1 MKHSVFSTSMKVLIV
16 TLILLAVCLPN
27 DRSQYFMAGAA
38 VITVVAFTSTGFGS
52 GGKNA
57 LTALLLLIS
66 RLPFAPCAQIEA
78 LHSLVKLFPY
88 HDTSG
93 EALGVAMEDELSG
106 ALTLAFDLLEV
117 SEDSL
122 DATFDSRCPIC
133 ANEENVL
140 EPARRRLAEHGFTL
154 TNETMTPPHYVD
166 GNSDFVKTLLKAY
179 ERYTGRKGTCESMG
193 GGTYVHS
200 LKNGVAFGAAMPE
213 TDNRMHGADEFAVI
227 DELLVSAKIFA
238 QVITDLC
245 R

>member
-1 MKHSVFSTSMKVLIV
+1 M
-16 TLILLAVCLPN
+16 
-27 DRSQYFMAGAA
+27 
-38 VITVVAFTSTGFGS
+38 
-52 GGKNA
+52 
-57 LTALLLLIS
+57 
-66 RLPFAPCAQIEA
+66 
-78 LHSLVKLFPY
+78 
-88 HDTSG
+88 
-93 EALGVAMEDELSG
+93 
-106 ALTLAFDLLEV
+106 
-117 SEDSL
+117 
-122 DATFDSRCPIC
+122 
-133 ANEENVL
+133 
-140 EPARRRLAEHGFTL
+140 

-179 ERYTGRKGTCESMG
+179 DRYTGRKGTCESMG